1 MRALIIA
8 GSLLLPAFAQMPSG
22 LKTAIDKTC
31 LGCHSGTAAKGG
43 LDFASLSF
51 DLSNRVTRERWVRVH
66 DRIEKGEMPPKGVE
80 LAAADRT
87 AMLRQLAPLIHT
99 ADLADVAKN
108 GRGPMRRLNRDE
120 YEQDLR
126 DILRLPYLD
135 IRDMLPEDREAHHFN
150 KVSETLDMSRVQ
162 LAAYL
167 DASEAALRQ
176 AMATAPAP
184 PAVTKFRTSGTNLFP
199 GFRSTGTIHSMFFI
213 KDNKGVNVEEERW
226 TPLPKELA
234 EDPSLEMGLFRS
246 PGWPYGAFPRGFAAR
261 HAGEYRVRFSAR
273 AVLQHPGFQVS
284 DAKHAVPMTFRSR
297 RPTNHD
303 IAEDV
308 KSVGGILEIQPGA
321 NVYETTVPLIAGQTV
336 EYGLL
341 GLPVPQVDAEGKT
354 GSYRYPPLP
363 PGDSQGLRSSGSRSK
378 GRFHRQCGHLRA
390 TGSFSTIW
398 ACLRRPR
405 SPSEKPAACCGDFCS
420 WRRAARRRWRQCG
433 DSSNWC
439 LPASTATSL
448 SPKRCWLVIRPSCAR
463 ICSCTCA
470 SRMTTSPLP
479 TGFRTF

>member
-1 MRALIIA
+1 
-8 GSLLLPAFAQMPSG
+8 
-22 LKTAIDKTC
+22 
-31 LGCHSGTAAKGG
+31 
-43 LDFASLSF
+43 
-51 DLSNRVTRERWVRVH
+51 
-66 DRIEKGEMPPKGVE
+66 
-80 LAAADRT
+80 
-87 AMLRQLAPLIHT
+87 
-99 ADLADVAKN
+99 
-108 GRGPMRRLNRDE
+108 MRRLNRDE

-126 DILRLPYLD
+126 DILHLPYLD

-184 PAVTKFRTSGTNLFP
+184 PPVTTFRASGTNLFP
-199 GFRSTGTIHSMFFI
+199 GFRSTGTMQSMFFI

-234 EDPSLEMGLFRS
+234 ESLEMGLFRS
-246 PGWPYGAFPRGFAAR
+246 PGWPYGAFPRGFAAKA
-261 HAGEYRVRFSAR
+261 AGEYRVRFSAR
-273 AVLQHPGFQVS
+273 AVLQHPGFAVS

-308 KSVGGILEIQPGA
+308 KSVGGILEIQPGG
-321 NVYETTVPLIAGQTV
+321 NVYETTVPLTAGQTV

-354 GSYRYPPLP
+354 GSYRFPPLP
-363 PGDSQGLRSSGSRSK
+363 PGGQPGVAFQWLEIEGPLPPSIVAPCQPP
-378 GRFHRQCGHLRA
+378 C
-390 TGSFSTIW
+390 T
-398 ACLRRPR
+398 LRRSGR
-405 SPSEKPAACCGDFCS
+405 VSGASRNPSKKPAACCGDFCIR
-420 WRRAARRRWRQCG
+420 RRAAPCRRKRCAA
-433 DSSNWC
+433 SSNWC
-439 LPASTATSL
+439 SPASTAASP
-448 SPKRCWLVIRPSCAR
+448 SPKRCWPVIRPSCAR

-479 TGFRTF
+479 TGCLTF